1 VSYQERAI
9 RVGGYFTLGLLL
21 INVFFADIELVAAVI
36 ISLVVGLTFTCVSL
50 WAGQKRLPRRYK

>member
-21 INVFFADIELVAAVI
+21 INVFLADIELVAAVI
-36 ISLVVGLTFTCVSL
+36 ISLVMGLTFTFASL
-50 WAGQKRLPRRYK
+50 WAGRQSAPRRYK